1 MFELIDVESADPPGA
16 RLVVIGVGGGGGNAV
31 NNMVA
36 AGLQGVEA
44 AVANTD
50 VQALGR
56 SSAPRRLQ
64 IGAQVTR
71 GLGAGARPEVGQRA
85 ALEDEAAIRE
95 AVTGADM
102 VFVTAGMGGGTGTGA
117 APVVARIARESGALT
132 VGIVTKPFRFEG
144 RQRARRAEAGVIELA
159 SAVDTLIVIP
169 NDRLLELSSE
179 ETSFEDSFRLA
190 DSVLLD
196 AVRSM
201 TDIIQ
206 TPGLVNVDFADVVT
220 VMRRSGLAL
229 MGTGRAAGEGRARN
243 AAHLAISSPLLEGA
257 DLDRAT
263 GLLVN
268 ITGGRGMTLREID
281 EAMSLIQDAVHDD
294 TETIFGAV
302 VDPSLGDELRI
313 TVVATGFG
321 NPAHR
326 PDAERR
332 SSTMPP
338 EPPRG
343 PSGHRHR
350 GADGG
355 RPVTPAGTPAIE
367 PSLPSADAVPAF
379 DFVSEFADEEIAVFA
394 PVTRAPLAEAT
405 AQSSMAFSVGGAA
418 RAVARD
424 VAAEAGVAEARPSL
438 IIRSQAA
445 EGRQATLELGSY
457 DASNAPTRIEPAR
470 PTSAWRAEPTR
481 EPVRAEPTRIEAMDR
496 PESSAMLD
504 APTFVRT
511 AANREAPLKRQP
523 VMRNPFSSQQYS
535 DRGGFEDLD
544 APAFIRNR

>member
-36 AGLQGVEA
+36 TGLQGVEA

-85 ALEDEAAIRE
+85 ALEDEAAIRD

-117 APVVARIARESGALT
+117 APVVARIAREAGALT

-220 VMRRSGLAL
+220 IMRRSGLAL
-229 MGTGRAAGEGRARN
+229 MGTGRASGDGRARN
-243 AAHLAISSPLLEGA
+243 AAYAAISSPLLEGA

-302 VDPSLGDELRI
+302 IDPALGDELRI

-326 PDAERR
+326 PDGERR
-332 SSTMPP
+332 TAPVAP
-338 EPPRG
+338 EAPRG
-343 PSGHRHR
+343 PTGNRHR

-355 RPVTPAGTPAIE
+355 RPHTPAGMPAIE
-367 PSLPSADAVPAF
+367 PTLPSADAVPAF
-379 DFVSEFADEEIAVFA
+379 DFVSDFADEEIAVFA
-394 PVTRAPLAEAT
+394 PVTRAPLAEASVQ
-405 AQSSMAFSVGGAA
+405 ASVAFTVGGSG
-418 RAVARD
+418 RSVARD
-424 VAAEAGVAEARPSL
+424 EIGGVAVSDAKPSM
-438 IIRSQAA
+438 IIRGQGV
-445 EGRQATLELGSY
+445 EERQTALELGRG
-457 DASNAPTRIEPAR
+457 DAASMAPTRIEPPR
-470 PTSAWRAEPTR
+470 PAQAWRPEPARAESVDR
-481 EPVRAEPTRIEAMDR
+481 SEPVTT
-496 PESSAMLD
+496 LD

-523 VMRNPFSSQQYS
+523 VMRNPFSGQQYAE
-535 DRGGFEDLD
+535 RGGFEDLD

>member
-1 MFELIDVESADPPGA
+1 MFELVDVESADPPGA

-36 AGLQGVEA
+36 TGLQGVEA
-44 AVANTD
+44 TVANTD

-56 SSAPRRLQ
+56 SNAPRRLQ

-85 ALEDEAAIRE
+85 ALEDEAAIRD
-95 AVTGADM
+95 AVTWADM

-117 APVVARIARESGALT
+117 APVVARIAREAGALT

-220 VMRRSGLAL
+220 IMRRSGLAL
-229 MGTGRAAGEGRARN
+229 MGTGRASGEGRARN
-243 AAHLAISSPLLEGA
+243 AAFAAISSPLLEGA

-302 VDPSLGDELRI
+302 VDASLGDELRI

-326 PDAERR
+326 PETERR
-332 SSTMPP
+332 SPSQPP
-338 EPPRG
+338 ESPRG
-343 PSGHRHR
+343 PSGGRGR

-355 RPVTPAGTPAIE
+355 RPQTPAGMPAVE
-367 PSLPSADAVPAF
+367 PMLPSADAAPAY
-379 DFVSEFADEEIAVFA
+379 DFVADFTDDEIAVFA
-394 PVTRAPLAEAT
+394 PVTRAPLAEASVQ
-405 AQSSMAFSVGGAA
+405 ASVAFTVGGAGLA
-418 RAVARD
+418 MARD
-424 VAAEAGVAEARPSL
+424 EVTAVGVLEAKPSM
-438 IIRSQAA
+438 IIRSQVA
-445 EGRQATLELGSY
+445 EERQTALELGRV
-457 DASNAPTRIEPAR
+457 DAASQAQTRIEPPR
-470 PTSAWRAEPTR
+470 PAPSWRPEPSRAE
-481 EPVRAEPTRIEAMDR
+481 AMER
-496 PESSAMLD
+496 PEATTALD

-523 VMRNPFSSQQYS
+523 VMRNPFSGQQYS